1 MAKLTAWVWA
11 SVAGA
16 VLAVASLAGCDARRA
31 ARLQVGV
38 STEADV
44 RREFGEPA
52 AVFTEADG
60 TRTFEYP
67 RQPEGQENWFVT
79 LGPDGVV
86 REVRQVLTPTTF
98 ALVAAG
104 MDRSQVRRL
113 LGRPAKTTPYALK
126 REEVWDWRYD
136 DRGEARLFSVTFD
149 ADGRVLSTATGND
162 PGYGYTPPD
171 GR

>member
-1 MAKLTAWVWA
+1 MAKLTGGWA
-11 SVAGA
+11 AVTAAAVTLVAL
-16 VLAVASLAGCDARRA
+16 VGCDAQKV

-52 AVFTEADG
+52 AVFRDG
-60 TRTFEYP
+60 DGAQTFEYP

-79 LGPDGVV
+79 LGPDGKL
-86 REVRQVLTPTTF
+86 RELRQVLTPASF

-104 MDRSQVRRL
+104 MDKAQVRRL
-113 LGRPAKTTPYALK
+113 LGRPAKAQAFELK
-126 REEVWDWRYD
+126 REEVWDWRYAD
-136 DRGEARLFSVTFD
+136 AGQARMFSVTFD
-149 ADGRVLSTATGND
+149 ADGRVLATASRDD
-162 PGYGYTPPD
+162 PRYEHGGPS

>member
-1 MAKLTAWVWA
+1 LSKLTTGWA
-11 SVAGA
+11 AVSGA
-16 VLAVASLAGCDARRA
+16 VLALAALVGCDAQKA

-52 AVFTEADG
+52 AVFPEADG

-79 LGPDGVV
+79 LGPDGKL
-86 REVRQVLTPTTF
+86 RELRQVLTPSTF
-98 ALVAAG
+98 AAVAPG
-104 MDRSQVRRL
+104 MDKAQVRRL
-113 LGRPAKTTPYALK
+113 LGLPAKVQTFELK
-126 REEVWDWRYD
+126 REEVWDWRYAD
-136 DRGEARLFSVTFD
+136 AGEAKMFSATFD
-149 ADGRVLSTATGND
+149 ADGRVRTTAVGND
-162 PGYGYTPPD
+162 PRYEHGGPS